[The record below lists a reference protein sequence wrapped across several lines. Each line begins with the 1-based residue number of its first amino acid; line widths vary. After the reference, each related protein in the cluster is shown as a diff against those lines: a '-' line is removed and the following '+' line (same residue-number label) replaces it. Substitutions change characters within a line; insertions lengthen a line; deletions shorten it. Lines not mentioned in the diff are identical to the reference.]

1 MSIQIDREKCVGCGL
16 CMEACPGN
24 LLKKDSQGKACI
36 KCPKDCWG
44 CTSCIKE
51 CPRNAIQFYLGADMG
66 SKGST
71 LTVAEENGVNHWQIK
86 SQDGTIQTIDVNK
99 KDANKY

>member
-1 MSIQIDREKCVGCGL
+1 MSIRIDREKCVGCSL

-24 LLKKDSQGKACI
+24 LIKKDCDGKACI
-36 KCPKDCWG
+36 KNVKDCWG

-51 CPRNAIQFYLGADMG
+51 CKRKAIEFYLGADMG
-66 SKGST
+66 GKGST
-71 LTVAEENGVNHWQIK
+71 LTVSEQDNISTWQLK
-86 SQDGTIQTIDVNK
+86 TPSGETKTIEVNK

>member
-1 MSIQIDREKCVGCGL
+1 
-16 CMEACPGN
+16 
-24 LLKKDSQGKACI
+24 
-36 KCPKDCWG
+36 
-44 CTSCIKE
+44 
-51 CPRNAIQFYLGADMG
+51 MG
-66 SKGST
+66 GKGST